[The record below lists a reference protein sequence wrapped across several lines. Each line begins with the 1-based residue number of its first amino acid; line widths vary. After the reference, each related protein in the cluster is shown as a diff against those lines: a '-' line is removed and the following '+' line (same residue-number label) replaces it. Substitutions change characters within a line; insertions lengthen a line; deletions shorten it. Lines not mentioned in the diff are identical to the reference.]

1 MLRAAGL
8 DHAYGGLTVL
18 AVDAFALE
26 RGSVTALVG
35 PNGSGKSTLLRL
47 LAFVERPR
55 AGTIALDG
63 APVRTRTE
71 RRHARLRVTLVEQA
85 PYLFPRSV
93 RENVEYGLRLR
104 GIRSADARARAMAAL
119 ERLHAGGLAQRPAR
133 ELSDGEIQRVALA
146 RAIALEPDALL
157 LDEPAGAADRAAT
170 AQLHRVLHEE
180 RERGTA
186 VCFASHHLEDA
197 YRWSDTLVALADGRA
212 GSVTPENLFRATLPE
227 GRGSKVAAIG
237 PLEVVVVTDRAG
249 PVTLAIPPHEVLVS
263 HAPLESSARNAF
275 TGTVVR
281 ISDHSDD
288 MVTVTVDA
296 GVDLAA
302 RVTRS
307 ALRELGIHVGSR
319 VVLTVKALAVQV
331 F

>member
-1 MLRAAGL
+1 MLDATDLR
-8 DHAYGGLTVL
+8 HAYGGRTVL
-18 AVDAFALE
+18 AVDAFAVG
-26 RGSVTALVG
+26 RGSVAALVG

-47 LAFVERPR
+47 LAFVERPGG
-55 AGTIALDG
+55 GTIALDG
-63 APVRTRTE
+63 VPVRTDAE
-71 RRHARLRVTLVEQA
+71 RRHARRRVTLVEQA

-104 GIRSADARARAMAAL
+104 GIRGPEARTRAIAAL
-119 ERLHAGGLAQRPAR
+119 ERLHAAGLADRPAR
-133 ELSDGEIQRVALA
+133 ELSEGEIQRVALA
-146 RAIALEPDALL
+146 RAIALEPDVLL
-157 LDEPAGAADRAAT
+157 LDEPAGAADRAAA

-180 RERGTA
+180 RERGAA

-197 YRWSDTLVALADGRA
+197 YRWSDRLVALADGRA

-263 HAPLESSARNAF
+263 HAPLESSARNTF

>member
-8 DHAYGGLTVL
+8 RHAYGGRTVL

-63 APVRTRTE
+63 RPVRTRTE
-71 RRHARLRVTLVEQA
+71 RRHARRRVTLVEQS

-93 RENVEYGLRLR
+93 QENVEYGLRLR
-104 GIRSADARARAMAAL
+104 GIRGAEARAMAAL
-119 ERLHAGGLAQRPAR
+119 ERLHAAGLAHRPAR
-133 ELSDGEIQRVALA
+133 ELSEGEIQRVALA

-157 LDEPAGAADRAAT
+157 LDEPAGAADRAAA
-170 AQLHRVLHEE
+170 AQLHRALHEE
-180 RERGTA
+180 RERGAA

-197 YRWSDTLVALADGRA
+197 YRWSDALVALADGRA
-212 GSVTPENLFRATLPE
+212 GSVTPENLFRTTLPE
-227 GRGSKVAAIG
+227 GTGSKSAAIG
-237 PLEVVVVTDRAG
+237 PLEVVVVSDRAG

-275 TGTVVR
+275 AGTVVR
-281 ISDHSDD
+281 ISDHSGD

-307 ALRELGIHVGSR
+307 ALRELDIHVGSR